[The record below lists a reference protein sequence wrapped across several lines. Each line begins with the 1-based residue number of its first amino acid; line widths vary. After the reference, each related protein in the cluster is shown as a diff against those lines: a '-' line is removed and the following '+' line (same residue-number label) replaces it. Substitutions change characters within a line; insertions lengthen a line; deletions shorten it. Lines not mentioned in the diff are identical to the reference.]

1 MNMSVFSVPVTIGVD
16 EDKIAREIEKEA
28 KEKVIRNI
36 SDKVE
41 GIIYRESYGYYT
53 GNVKQKDDTPLRNMV
68 EGAIKDTLLEK
79 EEKIIELAAEKLADK
94 LSRQKAVKSVG
105 AEVAKDV
112 LEG

>member
-1 MNMSVFSVPVTIGVD
+1 MNMSVFNVPVTIGVNED
-16 EDKIAREIEKEA
+16 EIARSIEKEV
-28 KEKVIRNI
+28 KERVISSI
-36 SDKVE
+36 GEKVE
-41 GIIYRESYGYYT
+41 GIIYKEYYGYST

-68 EGAIKDTLLEK
+68 ERTIKDLLVEK
-79 EEKIIELAAEKLADK
+79 EEMIINLAAEKLADK